1 MLPVFYNGG
10 GRFISDMPRSTAA
23 ALPTP
28 APRARDDKYYSKVI
42 GRALE
47 ILAVLR
53 TSGSPLGLA
62 DVAGRVRLAKSSAFR
77 LLHTLEV
84 SGYVE
89 RTADGAYR
97 LAPDLRVWGDGRR
110 VTDLIDAAMPHMR
123 RLSREFGETV
133 TLAMHFDNRIEVVAT
148 LDSPQLIRMANT
160 VGRILPPHA
169 SSLGKAITAC
179 QSDEVAERLRRSY
192 GNHRFT
198 DHTVVD
204 EAALK
209 REYERVRAQGY
220 STDAEESVLEG
231 CCFGAPI
238 TNDTGVVIAAISL
251 SLPKMRLRD
260 KAMGKRIVSAVR
272 DAAAQTGRTLAS
284 SRRR

>member
-1 MLPVFYNGG
+1 
-10 GRFISDMPRSTAA
+10 MPSRSSR
-23 ALPTP
+23 PTV
-28 APRARDDKYYSKVI
+28 ATRKATTRARDDKYYSKVI

-53 TSGSPLGLA
+53 KADGPLGLA
-62 DVAGRVRLAKSSAFR
+62 DIAGRVGLAKSSAFR

-89 RTADGAYR
+89 RSAEGAYT
-97 LAPDLRVWGDGRR
+97 LSADLRVWGDGMR
-110 VTDLIDAAMPHMR
+110 VSDLVGAALPHMR
-123 RLSREFGETV
+123 TLSREFGETI

-169 SSLGKAITAC
+169 SSLGKAITAHLP
-179 QSDEVAERLRRSY
+179 DDVVERLRRSY
-192 GNHRFT
+192 GTHRFT
-198 DHTVVD
+198 EHTITD
-204 EAALK
+204 EVALK
-209 REYERVRAQGY
+209 QEYERVRKDGF
-220 STDAEESVLEG
+220 STDTEESVLEG

-238 TNDTGVVIAAISL
+238 TGPDGVVLAALSL

-260 KAMGKRIVSAVR
+260 KAMQKQIIAAVR
-272 DAAAQTGRTLAS
+272 EAATATSAAMTRA
-284 SRRR
+284 

>member
-1 MLPVFYNGG
+1 
-10 GRFISDMPRSTAA
+10 MPHRSSR
-23 ALPTP
+23 P
-28 APRARDDKYYSKVI
+28 APARKAGSRARDDKYYSKVI

-53 TSGSPLGLA
+53 QHEHPLGLA
-62 DVAGRVRLAKSSAFR
+62 EIGARVSLAKSSAFR

-89 RTADGAYR
+89 RTAEGAYR
-97 LAPDLRVWGDGRR
+97 LSPDLRMWGDGKR
-110 VTDLIDAAMPHMR
+110 TSDLVDAAMPHMR
-123 RLSREFGETV
+123 VLSREFGETI

-169 SSLGKAITAC
+169 SSLGKAITAYLP
-179 QSDEVAERLRRSY
+179 DDVVERLRRSY
-192 GNHRFT
+192 GTHRFT
-198 DHTVVD
+198 EHTITD
-204 EAALK
+204 EVALK
-209 REYERVRAQGY
+209 QEYDKVRKQGY

-231 CCFGAPI
+231 CCFGAPVVGP
-238 TNDTGVVIAAISL
+238 DGAVIAAISL

-260 KAMGKRIVSAVR
+260 KAMQKQIVAAVR
-272 DAAAQTGRTLAS
+272 DAATATGKALA
-284 SRRR
+284 RG

>member
-1 MLPVFYNGG
+1 
-10 GRFISDMPRSTAA
+10 MPRSPAA
-23 ALPTP
+23 A
-28 APRARDDKYYSKVI
+28 PRKTASRPRNDKYYSKVI

-53 TSGSPLGLA
+53 TSEAPLGLA
-62 DVAGRVRLAKSSAFR
+62 ELASHVGLAKSSVFR

-84 SGYVE
+84 SSYIE

-97 LAPDLRVWGDGRR
+97 LSADLRVWGDGKR
-110 VTDLIDAAMPHMR
+110 VTDMVDAALPPMR
-123 RLSREFGETV
+123 ALSHEFGETI

-169 SSLGKAITAC
+169 SSLGKAITAY
-179 QSDEVAERLRRSY
+179 QPDAVTERLRRSY

-198 DHTVVD
+198 EHSITD
-204 EAALK
+204 EVALK
-209 REYERVRAQGY
+209 QEYERIRAQGY

-238 TNDTGVVIAAISL
+238 SGQDDVVVAALSL

-260 KAMGKRIVSAVR
+260 KAMQKRIVAAVR
-272 DAAAQTGRTLAS
+272 DAAEQTRKSLGR
-284 SRRR
+284 RP

>member
-1 MLPVFYNGG
+1 
-10 GRFISDMPRSTAA
+10 MPARTLRPSATTARKSG
-23 ALPTP
+23 T
-28 APRARDDKYYSKVI
+28 RARDDKYYSKVI

-53 TSGSPLGLA
+53 KHGQPMGLA
-62 DVAGRVRLAKSSAFR
+62 EIATRVDLAKSSVFR

-89 RTADGAYR
+89 RTADGAYG
-97 LAPDLRVWGDGRR
+97 LSSDLRVWGDGKR
-110 VTDLIDAAMPHMR
+110 VADLVDAAMPPMR
-123 RLSREFGETV
+123 TLSREFGETI

-169 SSLGKAITAC
+169 SSLGKAITAHLP
-179 QSDEVAERLRRSY
+179 DDVVERLRRSY

-198 DHTVVD
+198 EHTITD
-204 EAALK
+204 EVALK
-209 REYERVRAQGY
+209 QEYERIRIQGY
-220 STDAEESVLEG
+220 STDGEESVLEG
-231 CCFGAPI
+231 RCFGAAVTGP
-238 TNDTGVVIAAISL
+238 DGVVIAAISL

-260 KAMGKRIVSAVR
+260 KAMQKKIITAVR
-272 DAAAQTGRTLAS
+272 EAAADTARTLK
-284 SRRR
+284 RG

>member
-1 MLPVFYNGG
+1 
-10 GRFISDMPRSTAA
+10 MPTRSARPIVATRKS
-23 ALPTP
+23 TT
-28 APRARDDKYYSKVI
+28 RVRDDKYYSKVI

-53 TSGSPLGLA
+53 KSDGPLGLA
-62 DVAGRVRLAKSSAFR
+62 DIAARVDLAKSSVFR

-89 RTADGAYR
+89 RSAEGAYA
-97 LAPDLRVWGDGRR
+97 LSADLRVWGDGKR
-110 VTDLIDAAMPHMR
+110 VSDFVEAALPHMR
-123 RLSREFGETV
+123 ALSREFGETI

-169 SSLGKAITAC
+169 SSLGKAITAHLPE
-179 QSDEVAERLRRSY
+179 DTVERLRRSY
-192 GNHRFT
+192 GTHRFT
-198 DHTVVD
+198 EHTITD
-204 EAALK
+204 EVALK
-209 REYERVRAQGY
+209 QEYERVRKDGY

-231 CCFGAPI
+231 SCFGAPI
-238 TNDTGVVIAAISL
+238 TAPDGVVIAAISL

-260 KAMGKRIVSAVR
+260 TEMRDSIIAAVR
-272 DAAAQTGRTLAS
+272 QAAAAISQALVRG
-284 SRRR
+284 

>member
-1 MLPVFYNGG
+1 
-10 GRFISDMPRSTAA
+10 MPTRTSRPPAAAPRTAA
-23 ALPTP
+23 T
-28 APRARDDKYYSKVI
+28 RARDDKYYSKVI

-53 TSGSPLGLA
+53 KSEQPLGLA
-62 DVAGRVRLAKSSAFR
+62 DIVGHVGLAKSSVFR

-84 SGYVE
+84 SGYVD
-89 RTADGAYR
+89 RTADGAYA
-97 LAPDLRVWGDGRR
+97 LSADLRVWGDGKR
-110 VTDLIDAAMPHMR
+110 VNDLVDAALPAMR
-123 RLSREFGETV
+123 ALSREFGETI

-169 SSLGKAITAC
+169 SSLGKAITAF
-179 QSDEVAERLRRSY
+179 QPDEVVERLRRSY

-198 DHTVVD
+198 EHTITD
-204 EAALK
+204 EVALK
-209 REYERVRAQGY
+209 QEYEKVRRQGF

-238 TNDTGVVIAAISL
+238 TAPDGVVIAALSL

-260 KAMGKRIVSAVR
+260 KAHQKQIIAAVR
-272 DAAAQTGRTLAS
+272 EAAAQAGRALA
-284 SRRR
+284 RA